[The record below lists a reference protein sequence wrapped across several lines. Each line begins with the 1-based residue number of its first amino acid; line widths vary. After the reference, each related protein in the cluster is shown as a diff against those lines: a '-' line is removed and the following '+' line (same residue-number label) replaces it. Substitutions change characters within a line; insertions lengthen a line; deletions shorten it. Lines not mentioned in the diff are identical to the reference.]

1 MNVSLSPLS
10 FLPLQPIG
18 GRLVHVGALQV
29 VRASVIAERLFKRS
43 LCYNTDSY
51 VEASRV
57 LARSTRSVNEG
68 AAAELRVLSENS
80 VLY

>member
-1 MNVSLSPLS
+1 M
-10 FLPLQPIG
+10 
-18 GRLVHVGALQV
+18 

-57 LARSTRSVNEG
+57 LREWDSLETEIGSLSVESVISVEGMCSLRSKAVEIKQTCLCLGSIV
-68 AAAELRVLSENS
+68 
-80 VLY
+80 

>member
-1 MNVSLSPLS
+1 MFLATLLATTWLTALNVSLSPLIS
-10 FLPLQPIG
+10 STPPIG

-57 LARSTRSVNEG
+57 FRGKAYRTKM
-68 AAAELRVLSENS
+68 
-80 VLY
+80 